1 MKLNY
6 LNIILSLELNWIFF
20 VEALGW
26 YLCETKKFNLNQ
38 NGGDMRD
45 RTADPLLAKQVLS
58 QLSYTPIFPLRLK
71 TLKIKQRLLQIDS
84 DLGC

>member
-1 MKLNY
+1 MVPSAIHITQNL
-6 LNIILSLELNWIFF
+6 LSLELNWIFF

-26 YLCETKKFNLNQ
+26 YLCEAKKFNLNQ

-58 QLSYTPIFPLRLK
+58 QLSYTPISYHE
-71 TLKIKQRLLQIDS
+71 KITTTQVR
-84 DLGC
+84 